1 MRVQMKNF
9 IYKILFVLWVSA
21 LLYGCDYGLDISPTG
36 SVTEE
41 IYWQRASDAQTAVN
55 AVYSELDNLTMV
67 KELDSITDIGF
78 RAPTGPGTFHD
89 VMSGSIVPSNGTITG
104 IWNRYF
110 RGVRKAND
118 VIVNIQKVEVGDA
131 DLLERLEAEA
141 RFLRRSEE
149 RRVGKKC
156 RCEW

>member
-78 RAPTGPGTFHD
+78 RGLTGPGTFHD
-89 VMSGSIVPSNGTITG
+89 VMSGNIVPSNGTIKG
-104 IWNRYF
+104 IWNRNY
-110 RGVRKAND
+110 RGIRKEND
-118 VIVNIQKVEVGDA
+118 VIENNGKEEND
-131 DLLERLEAEA
+131 DEELLIKLEDEN
-141 RFLRRSEE
+141 RISHDYY
-149 RRVGKKC
+149 
-156 RCEW
+156 